1 MAVEKMSLAKAL
13 NESLRKALDTDP
25 KVLIMGEDVGK
36 LGGVFRI
43 TDGLQ
48 KDFGEGRVID
58 TPLAESG
65 IVGTAIGLA
74 LRGYRPIVEIQF
86 DGFVFPA
93 YDQIVTQL
101 AKMHARALG
110 KVKMPVVIR
119 IPYGGGIGA
128 VEHHSESPEAL
139 FAHVA
144 GLKVVSPSN
153 ASDAYWMMQQA
164 VQSDDPIIF
173 FEPKRRY
180 WDKGELDTESIPG
193 PLHKAAVAREGSDL
207 TLVAYGPMVK
217 VCLEAAAA
225 AQEEGK
231 SVEVLDLRSM
241 SPIDFDAVQAS
252 VEKTGL
258 LVVVH
263 EAPVFYGSGA
273 EIAARITER
282 CFYHLEAPVLRV
294 GGYHAP
300 TRRPGWRTSTCRVST
315 GCSMPSTARWRTEE
329 RVVTTMTETSARF
342 REFKMPDVGEGL
354 TEAEILKWFVQPG
367 DTVTDGQ
374 VVCEV
379 ETAKAA
385 VELPIPFDGV
395 VHELRF
401 PEGTTV
407 DVGEVIIAVDVAPG
421 SGDAPAEPEP
431 VQEAVA
437 EPAAE
442 EAPKGRQPVLVG
454 YGVAESSTKRR
465 ARKGAEIPGPAAAA
479 AQAEINGHRAKVAE
493 SRPLAKPPVRKL
505 AKDLGIDLATVTPT
519 GEGGVITREDVHA
532 AAAPAPAEAPVRAEE
547 AVAAPAPVEAVAPVG
562 RETRIPVKGVRK
574 AIAQAMVGSAFTA
587 PHVTEFVTVDV
598 TRTMKL
604 VAELKEDKDMA
615 GVRVNPLLVIA
626 KALLVAIKRNPAVNA
641 AWDEANQEIVQKH
654 YVNLGIAAATPR
666 GLIVPNIKDAHDK
679 TLPELGAALADLVS
693 TAREGKTSPAAMAGG
708 TVTITNV
715 GVFGVDTGTP
725 ILNPGESAILAVGA
739 IKLQPWVHKG
749 KVKPRQVTTLALSF
763 DHRLVDGE
771 LGSKVLA
778 DVAAILEQPKR
789 LITWG

>member
-1 MAVEKMSLAKAL
+1 M
-13 NESLRKALDTDP
+13 
-25 KVLIMGEDVGK
+25 
-36 LGGVFRI
+36 
-43 TDGLQ
+43 
-48 KDFGEGRVID
+48 
-58 TPLAESG
+58 
-65 IVGTAIGLA
+65 
-74 LRGYRPIVEIQF
+74 
-86 DGFVFPA
+86 
-93 YDQIVTQL
+93 
-101 AKMHARALG
+101 
-110 KVKMPVVIR
+110 
-119 IPYGGGIGA
+119 
-128 VEHHSESPEAL
+128 
-139 FAHVA
+139 
-144 GLKVVSPSN
+144 
-153 ASDAYWMMQQA
+153 
-164 VQSDDPIIF
+164 
-173 FEPKRRY
+173 
-180 WDKGELDTESIPG
+180 
-193 PLHKAAVAREGSDL
+193 
-207 TLVAYGPMVK
+207 
-217 VCLEAAAA
+217 
-225 AQEEGK
+225 
-231 SVEVLDLRSM
+231 
-241 SPIDFDAVQAS
+241 
-252 VEKTGL
+252 
-258 LVVVH
+258 
-263 EAPVFYGSGA
+263 
-273 EIAARITER
+273 
-282 CFYHLEAPVLRV
+282 
-294 GGYHAP
+294 
-300 TRRPGWRTSTCRVST
+300 
-315 GCSMPSTARWRTEE
+315 
-329 RVVTTMTETSARF
+329 TTMTETSARF

-407 DVGEVIIAVDVAPG
+407 DVGQVIIAIDVAPG
-421 SGDAPAEPEP
+421 SGDAPAPAAAPAQEP
-431 VQEAVA
+431 VESADSG
-437 EPAAE
+437 EGDGD
-442 EAPKGRQPVLVG
+442 APKGRTPVLVG

-465 ARKGAEIPGPAAAA
+465 PRKGTTAAPEAAAVAAAVQAELNGHAAPAASPAPA
-479 AQAEINGHRAKVAE
+479 SAPVADAPAGG
-493 SRPLAKPPVRKL
+493 RPLAKPPVRKL
-505 AKDLGIDLATVTPT
+505 AKDLGIDLATVVPT
-519 GEGGVITREDVHA
+519 GRDGVITREDVHA
-532 AAAPAPAEAPVRAEE
+532 AAAPAATTP
-547 AVAAPAPVEAVAPVG
+547 VAAPAPSQAAPEAPAAAVASASA

-615 GVRVNPLLVIA
+615 GVRVNPLLIIA
-626 KALLVAIKRNPAVNA
+626 KALLVAIKRNPEVNA

-679 TLPELGAALADLVS
+679 TLPQLAAALGELVA
-693 TAREGKTSPAAMAGG
+693 TARDGKTSPAAMAGG

-789 LITWG
+789 LITWA